1 MNKSLIALAA
11 IATLATSGAAL
22 AQSTVTIYGRLDNS
36 VGSIKEL
43 GKSSQNKMFYGGNGG
58 LTTPRLGFRGTEDL
72 GGGLK
77 ANFQFEQRIDTTTG
91 ALEDPSFKGAA
102 LLGLS
107 GSFGTVR
114 AGRMTTQYDDIRA
127 LSYANNVFDSAFSPA
142 DNGVFKS
149 GGDYAKRHNSQI
161 RYELPDMGGVY
172 GGVSYAFEQNAG
184 KGDKMAGFM
193 VGYKAGPLNVAL
205 GYQDEKTKSKYTGV
219 AGSYDFGVASIS
231 GGFNTRK
238 GSTTALGKD
247 DEFTA
252 GINVPVGAAVNVSL
266 GYASSKT
273 KVNGSTTAKSEGFGL
288 GATYALSKR
297 TKLYVGYRTHNIKN
311 AAGVKTTD
319 TAIYAVGARH
329 DF

>member
-11 IATLATSGAAL
+11 LATLAASGAAF
-22 AQSTVTIYGRLDNS
+22 AQSTVTMYGRIDNS
-36 VGSIKEL
+36 VGTLKEL
-43 GKSSQNKMFYGGNGG
+43 GKSSQNKMFYGGTAG

-107 GSFGTVR
+107 GGFGTVR
-114 AGRMTTQYDDIRA
+114 AGRMTTQLDDVRA
-127 LSYANNVFDSAFSPA
+127 LSYASNVFDSAFSPA

-161 RYELPDMGGVY
+161 RYELPAMGGVY
-172 GGVSYAFEQNAG
+172 GGVSYAFEQTAA
-184 KGDKMAGFM
+184 KGDTMTGFM

-219 AGSYDFGVASIS
+219 AGSYDFGMASVS
-231 GGFNTRK
+231 GGFNTRS

-247 DEFTA
+247 NEMTI
-252 GINVPVGAAVNVSL
+252 GVNVPVGTAINVSV
-266 GYASSKT
+266 GYATSKT
-273 KVNGSTTAKSEGFGL
+273 KVNGATTLKSDGLGL

-297 TKLYVGYRTHNIKN
+297 TKLYVGYRNHSIKN

-319 TAIYAVGARH
+319 TTIYAVGARH

>member
-11 IATLATSGAAL
+11 LATLAASGAAF
-22 AQSTVTIYGRLDNS
+22 AQSTVTMYGRIDNS
-36 VGSIKEL
+36 VGTLKEL
-43 GKSSQNKMFYGGNGG
+43 GKSSQNKMFYGGTAG

-107 GSFGTVR
+107 GGFGTVR
-114 AGRMTTQYDDIRA
+114 AGRMTTQLDDVRA

-161 RYELPDMGGVY
+161 RYELPAMGGIY
-172 GGVSYAFEQNAG
+172 GGVSYAFEQTAA
-184 KGDKMAGFM
+184 KGDTMTGFM

-219 AGSYDFGVASIS
+219 AGSYDFGMASVS
-231 GGFNTRK
+231 GGFNTRS

-247 DEFTA
+247 NEMTI
-252 GINVPVGAAVNVSL
+252 GVNVPVGTAINVSV
-266 GYASSKT
+266 GYATSKT
-273 KVNGSTTAKSEGFGL
+273 KVNGATTLKSDGL
-288 GATYALSKR
+288 GLVATYALSKR
-297 TKLYVGYRTHNIKN
+297 TKLYVGYRNHSIKN

-319 TAIYAVGARH
+319 TTIYAVGARH